1 MATAALGHG
10 TASSGDDTASQPNRV
25 TLRATEACLDPSARR
40 RRDGKDARRAGRVE
54 RQLRRG
60 PAMAA
65 VGENGEYA
73 LTEAQSTRLNG
84 GGDGG
89 EHGEALGER
98 SNTFLQR

>member
-1 MATAALGHG
+1 MVFLGP
-10 TASSGDDTASQPNRV
+10 SASQ
-25 TLRATEACLDPSARR
+25 
-40 RRDGKDARRAGRVE
+40 RRDGNGARRAGHME

-60 PAMAA
+60 PAKAA

-84 GGDGG
+84 GGDRG

-98 SNTFLQR
+98 SNAFLQR

>member
-1 MATAALGHG
+1 M
-10 TASSGDDTASQPNRV
+10 V
-25 TLRATEACLDPSARR
+25 ART
-40 RRDGKDARRAGRVE
+40 AGRVE
-54 RQLRRG
+54 RQLRRTS
-60 PAMAA
+60 AMAA

-98 SNTFLQR
+98 SNAFLQR